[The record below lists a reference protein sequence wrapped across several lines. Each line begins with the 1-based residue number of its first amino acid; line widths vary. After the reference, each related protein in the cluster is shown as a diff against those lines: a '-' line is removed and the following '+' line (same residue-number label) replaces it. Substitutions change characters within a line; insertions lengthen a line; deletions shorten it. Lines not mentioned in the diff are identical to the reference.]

1 MFNKK
6 LKLEIVELEER
17 VLQLEKRLEN
27 YKKQTN
33 DRLNMEIAQR
43 QLLEELTN
51 NEVANIYKQLRS
63 RKKKNDKNKKISEEK
78 KYEILEE
85 WKIQQ
90 GSDKE

>member
-6 LKLEIVELEER
+6 LKLEIIELEER
-17 VLQLEKRLEN
+17 ILQLEKRLEN

-63 RKKKNDKNKKISEEK
+63 RKKK
-78 KYEILEE
+78 
-85 WKIQQ
+85 
-90 GSDKE
+90 SDKE

>member
-6 LKLEIVELEER
+6 LKLEIIELEER
-17 VLQLEKRLEN
+17 ILQLEKRLEN

-33 DRLNMEIAQR
+33 DRLNMEIEQR

-63 RKKKNDKNKKISEEK
+63 RKKK
-78 KYEILEE
+78 
-85 WKIQQ
+85 
-90 GSDKE
+90 SDKE

>member
-63 RKKKNDKNKKISEEK
+63 RKKK
-78 KYEILEE
+78 
-85 WKIQQ
+85 
-90 GSDKE
+90 SDKE

>member
-6 LKLEIVELEER
+6 LKLEIIELEER
-17 VLQLEKRLEN
+17 ILQLEKRLEN

-63 RKKKNDKNKKISEEK
+63 RKSRSNLLRNRLRWVMKPS
-78 KYEILEE
+78 
-85 WKIQQ
+85 
-90 GSDKE
+90 